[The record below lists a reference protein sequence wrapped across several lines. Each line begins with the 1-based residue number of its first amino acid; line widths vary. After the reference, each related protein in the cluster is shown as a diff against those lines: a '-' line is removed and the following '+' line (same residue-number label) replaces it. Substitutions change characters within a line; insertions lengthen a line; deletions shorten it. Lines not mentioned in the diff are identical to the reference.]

1 MAASPSLVEESAV
14 SSSLRLFSSDCFLY
28 EINSFLKTIIM
39 FTTEDLS
46 EQVGN
51 ILPLRT
57 NEFPMWFVCVF
68 VSYSELSKA
77 ALVKFSRHTRNESNL
92 LIFQFF
98 HFKTIIHFIKL
109 VLNLHCQLQRYTN
122 QVHR

>member
-51 ILPLRT
+51 MLPLRT
-57 NEFPMWFVCVF
+57 NEFPMWFGCVF
-68 VSYSELSKA
+68 VSYE
-77 ALVKFSRHTRNESNL
+77 
-92 LIFQFF
+92 
-98 HFKTIIHFIKL
+98 
-109 VLNLHCQLQRYTN
+109 
-122 QVHR
+122 